1 MPIPPKRHFFI
12 ALIACIFITVSV
24 FAISKFYLTR
34 KSEVLGQKTSIVR
47 LGLGKLANN
56 IYFYAGIEAGIFAK
70 YGIEF
75 DLKDQPTSLD
85 SINTLIANQIDLSGA
100 ISLDNG
106 LNALVSDPKS
116 FQILTV
122 GTEGQGENA
131 LNTALITNSNS
142 NISSLKDLE
151 NKKIAVQPGPFSITA
166 LRYVLNK
173 AGVDISKTEFIS
185 ITLADQLP
193 ALQAGSIDAAFTF
206 EPYVSLAQ
214 QKGFKILDSGI
225 LSKYY
230 PNGSFGAIFIS
241 SKFVKEKPQIARN
254 ISQALSESIEYVR
267 QNNVQS
273 HSILPKYLA
282 IDPEIAETVKPL
294 IYQKPEEIN
303 TEEIQKYVDFSVEQ
317 KIIKSKIEI
326 ANLIYK
332 P

>member
-1 MPIPPKRHFFI
+1 MPSLIKRNFFTF
-12 ALIACIFITVSV
+12 LFLFIFIVFST
-24 FAISKFYLTR
+24 FAISQYYFKP
-34 KSEVLGQKTSIVR
+34 KPDVLGQKNSIVR

-70 YGIEF
+70 HGIEF

-85 SINTLIANQIDLSGA
+85 SINSLIANQIDISGA

-122 GTEGQGENA
+122 GTEGQGEDA
-131 LNTALITNSNS
+131 LNTAIITNSS
-142 NISSLKDLE
+142 NKISNLKELE
-151 NKKIAVQPGPFSITA
+151 NKKIAVQPGPFSVTA
-166 LRYVLNK
+166 LKYVLNK
-173 AGVDISKTEFIS
+173 AGVDIAKTEFIP
-185 ITLADQLP
+185 ITLADQFP
-193 ALQAGSIDAAFTF
+193 ALQAGSIDATFTF
-206 EPYVSLAQ
+206 EPFVSLAK
-214 QKGFKILDSGI
+214 QKGFKILESGI

-241 SKFVKEKPQIARN
+241 TKFIQEKPQIARK

-267 QNNVQS
+267 QNKAQS

-282 IDPEIAETVKPL
+282 IDPEIAKVVKPL
-294 IYQKPEEIN
+294 IYQKPEEIQPS
-303 TEEIQKYVDFSVEQ
+303 EIQKYVDFSVEQ
-317 KIIKSKIEI
+317 KIIKSRIEI
-326 ANLIYK
+326 KNLIYK

>member
-1 MPIPPKRHFFI
+1 MPLLLKRNFFI
-12 ALIACIFITVSV
+12 TLIAFIFITVSV
-24 FAISKFYLTR
+24 FAISRFYLTT

-85 SINTLIANQIDLSGA
+85 SINSLIANQIDLSGA

-131 LNTALITNSNS
+131 LNTALITNSNN

-166 LRYVLNK
+166 LKYVLNK

-185 ITLADQLP
+185 ITLADQLA

-214 QKGFKILDSGI
+214 QKGFKILASGI
-225 LSKYY
+225 LSKY
-230 PNGSFGAIFIS
+230 
-241 SKFVKEKPQIARN
+241 
-254 ISQALSESIEYVR
+254 
-267 QNNVQS
+267 
-273 HSILPKYLA
+273 
-282 IDPEIAETVKPL
+282 
-294 IYQKPEEIN
+294 
-303 TEEIQKYVDFSVEQ
+303 
-317 KIIKSKIEI
+317 
-326 ANLIYK
+326 
-332 P
+332 